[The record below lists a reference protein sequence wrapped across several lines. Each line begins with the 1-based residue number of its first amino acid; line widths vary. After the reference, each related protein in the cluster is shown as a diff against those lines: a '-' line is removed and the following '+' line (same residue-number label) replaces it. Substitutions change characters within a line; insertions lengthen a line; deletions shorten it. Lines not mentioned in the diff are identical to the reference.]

1 LAIDFVPTGDV
12 EALGQHLADLLGDK
26 DRQVEMALQNVSAA
40 MRMSMPGIIQDYVRT
55 FSIRQGIEEMRSIS
69 KLRKLPRWFPLRG
82 RLVRRETRKV
92 LRRMS
97 EETTASPV
105 PSAVIAQSGA
115 EVVYLTHSSS
125 TDSKTGT
132 DGM

>member
-1 LAIDFVPTGDV
+1 LAIDFVPAGDI

-55 FSIRQGIEEMRSIS
+55 FRIRQGIEEMRSIS
-69 KLRKLPRWFPLRG
+69 KLRKLPRWFPLRE

-97 EETTASPV
+97 EETNASPV
-105 PSAVIAQSGA
+105 PAAVTAQSA
-115 EVVYLTHSSS
+115 EVVYMTHSGSAA
-125 TDSKTGT
+125 SKTGT
-132 DGM
+132 DGV